1 MGNEIHSNKFRSSK
15 LLITIKVAFVGILF
29 AILLS
34 VGISLLLLNRP
45 TYSEAEKRDLETM
58 PEFSF
63 SSLLK
68 GSYTQKLQLFYNDTI
83 PYREKFKLFADRIM
97 SYKGVAL
104 GDLYI
109 YIPDDLPD
117 YSNDLIPEVPKDS
130 IDISPE
136 SGAAPTDDYGTNV
149 PSASST
155 ATPVPGTQNP
165 NVNEF
170 YQNAG
175 IVTYKKRA
183 MELYGGSKNNMVTY
197 AAALNKLQENIPD
210 TNIWSM
216 SIPIASAYYLPASL
230 ASKSGNQEADCNY
243 IRSLLHERIVYL
255 DVYNVLKTHTD
266 EDIYLRTDHHWS
278 YLGAFYAVEALMKQ
292 AGVAV
297 PSLSKDYD
305 TKSEDGVLGSFYSY
319 YNQTHLAQWPE
330 TFIWYEPK
338 FSYVSEYYNY
348 YTMELKERHNNKMF
362 FFSNKPFYDMVNHGD
377 AYLAHITTQNQSGRR
392 IAVFKDSFGNALA
405 PFLAKGFDEIWVID
419 LRYFQGDVY
428 AFLKE
433 HAITD
438 VLLASCLFTNAGS
451 AVSNYTRIFNQ

>member
-1 MGNEIHSNKFRSSK
+1 MGNEINPNKFQSSK
-15 LLITIKVAFVGILF
+15 LLITIKVAFVGIIF
-29 AILLS
+29 AVLLT
-34 VGISLLLLNRP
+34 VGISLLVLSRP
-45 TYSEAEKRDLETM
+45 TYSEEEKRELETM
-58 PEFSF
+58 PKFSF
-63 SSLLK
+63 SSLWK

-83 PYREKFKLFADRIM
+83 PHREKFKHFADRIM
-97 SYKGVAL
+97 SYKGIAPD
-104 GDLYI
+104 DLYI
-109 YIPDDLPD
+109 YIPDDIPD
-117 YSNDLIPEVPKDS
+117 YSDDRIPEVPTNPMAAP
-130 IDISPE
+130 PE
-136 SGAAPTDDYGTNV
+136 STSTPMEDNIT
-149 PSASST
+149 ASSGVS
-155 ATPVPGTQNP
+155 TPTPAPGTPKP

-197 AAALNKLQENIPD
+197 AAALDKLQQNMPD
-210 TNIWSM
+210 ANIWSM

-230 ASKSGNQEADCNY
+230 AHKSGNQEADCNY
-243 IRSLLHERIVYL
+243 IRNLLHNRIRYL
-255 DVYNVLKTHTD
+255 DVYNVLKAHTE

-278 YLGAFYAVEALMKQ
+278 YLGAFYAVEAFMKQ

-305 TKSEDGVLGSFYSY
+305 TISEEGVLGSFYSY

-330 TFIWYEPK
+330 KFTWYEPK
-338 FSYVSEYYNY
+338 FAYVSEYYNY

-377 AYLAHITTQNQSGRR
+377 AYLAHVTTQNQSGRR

-428 AFLKE
+428 AFLQE

-438 VLLASCLFTNAGS
+438 VLLASCLFTNAGG
-451 AVSNYTRIFNQ
+451 AVSNYTRIFNK